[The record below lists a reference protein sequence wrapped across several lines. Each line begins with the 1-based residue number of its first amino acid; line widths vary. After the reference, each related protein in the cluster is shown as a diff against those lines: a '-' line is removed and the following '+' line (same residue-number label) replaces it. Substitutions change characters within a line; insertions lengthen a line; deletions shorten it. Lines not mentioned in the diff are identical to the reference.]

1 MLKFAPA
8 NGKLKKLYKSAALA
22 KWLDRKIG
30 KKKAKVYSLSILAGV
45 DCPFANDCKSQA
57 HVGADG
63 KRTIKD
69 GPNTKFRCFS
79 ASQETQYD
87 HVYDSRKH
95 NHDILHDCTN
105 RWDMAD
111 AIESAIPD
119 DAGVIRIHVSGDF
132 FNYEYF
138 MAWLIVASR
147 RPDIL
152 FYAYTKSM
160 PYYTRSREYMPAN
173 LRITASRGGKRD
185 DMIDSFN
192 LKEAVVV
199 YSEAEAIEK
208 GLIIDDDDSHAADPS
223 VDYSFALLIHGT
235 QPPKSEASKA
245 LQILKKKGMIDDA
258 KKVATI

>member
-8 NGKLKKLYKSAALA
+8 NGKLKKLYKNPRLA
-22 KWLDRKIG
+22 KWLERKING
-30 KKKAKVYSLSILAGV
+30 KKAKVYSLSILAGV
-45 DCPFANDCKSQA
+45 DCPFANDCKSRA
-57 HVGADG
+57 KVLENG
-63 KRTIKD
+63 KRTIED

-87 HVYDSRKH
+87 HVYEGRKH
-95 NHDILHDCTN
+95 NHDILHACEN

-111 AIESAIPD
+111 AIESAIPG
-119 DAGVIRIHVSGDF
+119 DAAIVRIHVSGDF

-152 FYAYTKSM
+152 FYAYTKSL
-160 PYYTRSREYMPAN
+160 PYYTRSREYIPDN

-185 DMIDSFN
+185 DMIDSFS

-199 YSEAEAIEK
+199 YSQEEAEEK
-208 GLIIDDDDSHAADPS
+208 GLVIDDDDSHAADPT

-235 QPPKSEASKA
+235 QPPKSRASKM
-245 LQILKKKGMIDDA
+245 LQLLRKKGKAVDM
-258 KKVATI
+258 AT

>member
-8 NGKLKKLYKSAALA
+8 NDKLKKLYKSAALNE
-22 KWLDRKIG
+22 WLDRKIG
-30 KKKAKVYSLSILAGV
+30 KKKAKVYSFSILAGV
-45 DCPFANDCKSQA
+45 DCPFANECKSKA
-57 HVGADG
+57 EVGANG

-79 ASQETQYD
+79 ASQEAQYD

-95 NHDILHDCTN
+95 NHDILHGLND

-147 RPDIL
+147 RPGIL
-152 FYAYTKSM
+152 FYAYTKSL
-160 PYYTRSREYMPAN
+160 PYFVRSREYMPEN

-199 YSEAEAIEK
+199 YSEQEAEEK
-208 GLIIDDDDSHAADPS
+208 NLIIDNDDSHAADPS

-245 LQILKKKGMIDDA
+245 LQILKKKGILD
-258 KKVATI
+258 VVQRV

>member
-8 NGKLKKLYKSAALA
+8 NDKLKKLYNAAALNE
-22 KWLDRKIG
+22 WLDRKIG
-30 KKKAKVYSLSILAGV
+30 KKKAKVYSFSILAGV
-45 DCPFANDCKSQA
+45 DCPFANECKSKA
-57 HVGADG
+57 EVGANG

-95 NHDILHDCTN
+95 NHDILHGLND

-152 FYAYTKSM
+152 FYAYTKSL
-160 PYYTRSREYMPAN
+160 PYFVRSREYMPEN

-199 YSEAEAIEK
+199 YSEQEAEEK
-208 GLIIDDDDSHAADPS
+208 NLIIDNDDSHAADPS

-245 LQILKKKGMIDDA
+245 LQILKKSGIINKA
-258 KKVATI
+258 KEKVA